1 MSNLEKL
8 LQQLQERQAEA
19 KFWKKISKLSS
30 IFSTKAKPS
39 KELLPK
45 ITKFMHELA
54 LKKVKQLEDISGE
67 ATEGT
72 PEVEEEAETIEG
84 DKPRQSKDKK
94 PARTVNDPDFDEQ
107 IINKKYRNEHIR
119 AYKVAQI
126 KAAKQNRVKLT
137 RGSKKR
143 IESLEGAV
151 FPRLEHEDNLDEGDV
166 VKVLNVFTNKNKVNV
181 AEVIK
186 SSDAGDFRTIL
197 PINNLGKA

>member
-8 LQQLQERQAEA
+8 LQQLQERQSEA
-19 KFWKKISKLSS
+19 KFWKKISKLNS
-30 IFSTKAKPS
+30 IFSTKAKPA

-45 ITKFMHELA
+45 ITRFMHELA
-54 LKKVKQLEDISGE
+54 LKRISQLEDISGE
-67 ATEGT
+67 AAEGA
-72 PEVEEEAETIEG
+72 PEAEEEAETIESSN
-84 DKPRQSKDKK
+84 PRQLKDKK
-94 PARTVNDPDFDEQ
+94 PKKVVNDPEFDEQ

-126 KAAKQNRVKLT
+126 KAAKQNKVKLT

-151 FPRLEHEDNLDEGDV
+151 FPRLEHEDNLDEGDL
-166 VKVLNVFTNKNKVNV
+166 VKVLNVFTNKDKVNV

-186 SSDAGDFRTIL
+186 SSDAGDFRVIL
-197 PINNLGKA
+197 PIKNLVKV